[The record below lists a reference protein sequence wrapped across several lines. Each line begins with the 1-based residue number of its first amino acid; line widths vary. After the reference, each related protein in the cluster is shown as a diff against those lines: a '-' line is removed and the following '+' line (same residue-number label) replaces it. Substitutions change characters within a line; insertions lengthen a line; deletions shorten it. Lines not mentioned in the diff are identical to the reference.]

1 MGCMRALVCLIL
13 PPLAVLDRG
22 CGTVIIVTA
31 LTILGYVPG
40 VIAALVLN
48 ALDPAHPRP
57 VPCVPVSPVTG
68 GCPVRLTFFEGC
80 GYLA

>member
-1 MGCMRALVCLIL
+1 MRALVCLIL

-31 LTILGYVPG
+31 LTIMGYVPG

-48 ALDPAHPRP
+48 FMA
-57 VPCVPVSPVTG
+57 
-68 GCPVRLTFFEGC
+68 EN
-80 GYLA
+80 

>member
-1 MGCMRALVCLIL
+1 MGCMRAIVCLIL

-31 LTILGYVPG
+31 LTIMGYVPG

-48 ALDPAHPRP
+48 YMA
-57 VPCVPVSPVTG
+57 
-68 GCPVRLTFFEGC
+68 EN
-80 GYLA
+80 

>member
-1 MGCMRALVCLIL
+1 MRALVCLIL

-48 ALDPAHPRP
+48 YMA
-57 VPCVPVSPVTG
+57 
-68 GCPVRLTFFEGC
+68 EN
-80 GYLA
+80 

>member
-48 ALDPAHPRP
+48 YMA
-57 VPCVPVSPVTG
+57 
-68 GCPVRLTFFEGC
+68 EN
-80 GYLA
+80 